1 MILACFGDSITEGY
15 MVPRSSAWPHLV
27 GQILGIRTLNFGVSG
42 DTTFD
47 GLRRLPSVLDHD
59 MDALFLEFGLN
70 DFFMG
75 IPLESARANLESI
88 SRAFLERGTRVILA
102 GFSFKG
108 QGADRWHEMYA
119 GLAQGLKIPLYPNIF
134 QAIDGCSDCLLPDG
148 LHPNEKGY
156 RLMAEDI
163 SAFLAENLPG
173 LGQQR

>member
-15 MVPRSSAWPHLV
+15 MVPRSAAWPHLV
-27 GQILGIRTLNFGVSG
+27 GRMLGVRTLNFGVSG

-47 GLRRLPSVLDHD
+47 GLRRLHSVLGHD

-75 IPLESARANLESI
+75 IPMESARSNLESI
-88 SRAFLERGTRVILA
+88 SRAFLERGIKVILA
-102 GFSFKG
+102 GFSFRG
-108 QGADRWHEMYA
+108 QGAERWHEMYA
-119 GLAQGLKIPLYPNIF
+119 ELAKELQVLLYPNIF
-134 QAIDGCSDCLLPDG
+134 RAIDGCSDCLLPDG

-163 SAFLAENLPG
+163 GAFLAENLPG
-173 LGQQR
+173 LGRPR